1 MSGTITVVERR
12 ADDPERATDR
22 NNKQAIFKNY
32 TPFSDWITV
41 YRLYSDEISNTQ
53 VDNAKDLDV
62 IIPIYN

>member
-1 MSGTITVVERR
+1 MHLKLLQKEWFKKQQNQVSGTITVVERR

-41 YRLYSDEISNTQ
+41 YRLYSD
-53 VDNAKDLDV
+53 
-62 IIPIYN
+62 